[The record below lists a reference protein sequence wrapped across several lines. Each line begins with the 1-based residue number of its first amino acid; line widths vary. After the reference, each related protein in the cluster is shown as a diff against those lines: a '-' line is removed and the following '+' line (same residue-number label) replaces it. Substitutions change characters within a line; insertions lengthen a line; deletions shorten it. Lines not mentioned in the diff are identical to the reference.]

1 MCGLQCDGNFAHYIP
16 LVLSFSSSSR
26 GQTVWHPLKE
36 SLLKQKQAI
45 SKGGLLLPPG
55 WEFMSGGTKETIFE
69 RLHIDQI
76 IESQT
81 MLLYFKNNKT
91 WQVMG
96 ACYDLI
102 ALGINF
108 KKI

>member
-1 MCGLQCDGNFAHYIP
+1 MYGLQCDGNLAHHIP
-16 LVLSFSSSSR
+16 LVLFFSSSSR
-26 GQTVWHPLKE
+26 GQT
-36 SLLKQKQAI
+36 SLSLEGETSQAKA
-45 SKGGLLLPPG
+45 SRLQVRLLLLPG

-96 ACYDLI
+96 ARHDLI
-102 ALGINF
+102 ALGIN
-108 KKI
+108 